1 MITFLSG
8 GTGTPKIIQGFREI
22 IQDNQICIIANS
34 ADDIEIYGL
43 YVSPDIDTI
52 IYLLSKILDTEKY
65 WGIKGDTF
73 YTLNSLNRLG
83 YETWFQIGDK
93 DFSTHIFR
101 TEQLKMGKSISEITE
116 QISQNLGIKT
126 QVYPSSDTH
135 IETRIITR
143 DGKDIHFQEF
153 WVKEKGEVEIKD
165 VYIKNIQNAKTPKK
179 ALYNIDKSEIIIIG
193 PSNPITSIEPIIN
206 LNQIKRKLL
215 KNRNRVIAISPIIG
229 QAPISGPTALLMKA
243 KNLEVTPLEIA
254 KMYQDFCSTI
264 IIDKTDYEF
273 VEIIESET
281 SMKVQLADILF
292 KDITKAKNL
301 ATMILNQVTSD
312 ED

>member
-1 MITFLSG
+1 M
-8 GTGTPKIIQGFREI
+8 
-22 IQDNQICIIANS
+22 
-34 ADDIEIYGL
+34 
-43 YVSPDIDTI
+43 
-52 IYLLSKILDTEKY
+52 
-65 WGIKGDTF
+65 
-73 YTLNSLNRLG
+73 
-83 YETWFQIGDK
+83 
-93 DFSTHIFR
+93 
-101 TEQLKMGKSISEITE
+101 LK
-116 QISQNLGIKT
+116 L
-126 QVYPSSDTH
+126 
-135 IETRIITR
+135 
-143 DGKDIHFQEF
+143 
-153 WVKEKGEVEIKD
+153 
-165 VYIKNIQNAKTPKK
+165 PKK
-179 ALYNIDKSEIIIIG
+179 HYKSEIIIIG